1 VQDLDCNSNTDTG
14 TERQTEGSWLLPTD
28 RTRRQNSLGT
38 LVTIEP
44 RAPFRFP
51 FGHFRNAV
59 RTSAATITGWH
70 AQPTKPVQNSV
81 CPRYKNKRRPCQLP
95 PRLHLLGPLL
105 VSQLTS
111 RFSPPPSSAARRRR
125 WTLLPSFPFW
135 SALGVVALSFYSCAI
150 QKFVRKCFVYLAL

>member
-1 VQDLDCNSNTDTG
+1 VQDLDCNSNSNTDTR

-70 AQPTKPVQNSV
+70 EQPTKPVQNSV

-95 PRLHLLGPLL
+95 PR
-105 VSQLTS
+105 VSR

-135 SALGVVALSFYSCAI
+135 SALGVVPVLLSTRARDS
-150 QKFVRKCFVYLAL
+150 KL